1 VVRRLLRLAPALRAL
16 ALAPLL
22 RVAPAGRGFHSGGSF
37 PMRERPGA
45 FESDVVGR
53 PHGLSRV
60 HAVDATVFPS
70 VPSTTITYTV
80 MANAHRIAS
89 ADV

>member
-1 VVRRLLRLAPALRAL
+1 VRRLLRHAGDLRAL

-22 RVAPAGRGFHSGGSF
+22 QVAPAGRGFHSGGSF
-37 PMRERPGA
+37 PMRERPGP
-45 FESDVVGR
+45 FESDALGR

-60 HAVDATVFPS
+60 HVVDAAVFPTI
-70 VPSTTITYTV
+70 PSTTITYTA

-89 ADV
+89 QDV